1 MRAIY
6 YTAHGDTEVLT
17 AGELPTPPIE
27 SHQVLVRVAAAG
39 VNPIDRRLRAGE
51 LQEYISRT
59 FPVVPGWDFSGV
71 IVAVGEEVEGWK
83 VGDEVVGL
91 AFAWSVQHGTYAEF
105 VPVDAT
111 AIAKKPP
118 GLSFSD
124 GAALPLVSLTAWQ
137 SLAEYGELREG
148 HSVFIQAG
156 AGGIGSVAIP
166 MAKHLGCR
174 VYTTCS
180 AGNRDYVKALG
191 ADVVIDYNIAPYVD
205 ALREHEPN
213 GVNLVLETLYGD
225 DISLNAIGLAKNGG
239 AVVFMNNEPPAV
251 SEIDERG
258 LRSTFLHHR
267 ADGAMLAELMAKYQ
281 HAELPVPPVE
291 IMPLAD
297 AREAHRRSESGRTRG
312 KIVLQVA
319 TDL

>member
-6 YTAHGDTEVLT
+6 YTTHGDAGVLT

-71 IVAVGEEVEGWK
+71 IVAVGEEVEDWR

-91 AFAWSVQHGTYAEF
+91 AFNWSIQHGTYAEF

-111 AIAKKPP
+111 AIAKKTSA
-118 GLSFSD
+118 LSFTD

-148 HSVFIQAG
+148 QSVFIQAG

-191 ADVVIDYNIAPYVD
+191 ADVVIDYNVEPYVD

-251 SEIDERG
+251 SEIDERS

-291 IMPLAD
+291 VMPLAD

-312 KIVLQVA
+312 KIVLQIA